1 MPKTMKNACMHLT
14 DTQKL
19 RKQKLQK
26 NKLDE

>member
-1 MPKTMKNACMHLT
+1 MPKTIKNACMHLT

-26 NKLDE
+26 K